1 MYVGEYF
8 KIYICINIVI
18 FTDKKKMLSL
28 IDPRFEC
35 SICLNCLKDPMLTRC
50 GHRFCSECITTWL
63 K

>member
-1 MYVGEYF
+1 MYLGKYLM
-8 KIYICINIVI
+8 ILIIDIVI
-18 FTDKKKMLSL
+18 CTDIKKMLSL

-50 GHRFCSECITTWL
+50 GHRFCSECISTWL